1 MSTSTSLAEVQ
12 RAFTRLCFDREPSEA
27 DLAMLDDDPARWRMY
42 RKMVRSRLFKMMRS
56 GLPKTVEVVGKE
68 SFDEAVVVY
77 LAEHAPQTR
86 FIREIVHE
94 LVAHTIPT
102 WKKRDELPPHLIDLM
117 RLEDVKWAV
126 SSLEWPNTP
135 ETAEELDFEA
145 RPVLNPTVR
154 DISLS
159 HRVDKDHR
167 EPVAL
172 DGAHRALVYRKPDS
186 TRLFTYVLNPMGSQ
200 LFDAWR
206 RAALD
211 GGSFADGTRE
221 VLAANERQPDAR
233 FIDGM
238 ATVLA
243 DLVEQSVFLGSRAPE
258 RES

>member
-1 MSTSTSLAEVQ
+1 MSTRLAEVQ
-12 RAFTRLCFDREPSEA
+12 RAFTRICFEREPSEQ
-27 DLAMLDDDPARWRMY
+27 DLALLEDDPSRWVMY
-42 RKMVRSRLFKMMRS
+42 RNMVRSRLFKMMRT
-56 GLPKTVEVVGKE
+56 GLPKTAEALGKDA
-68 SFDEAVVVY
+68 FDEAVAIY
-77 LAEHAPQTR
+77 LADHAPQTR

-94 LVAHTIPT
+94 LVAHALPG
-102 WKKRDELPPHLIDLM
+102 WKKRQDLPAHLLDLV
-117 RLEDVKWAV
+117 RLENTKWAV
-126 SSLEWPNTP
+126 GSLEWPRTP
-135 ETAEELDFEA
+135 RTVEELDFEG

-154 DISLS
+154 DLPISF
-159 HRVDKDHR
+159 RVDKDHR

-172 DGAHRALVYRKPDS
+172 EAPHRAVIYRKPDS
-186 TRLFTYVLNPMGSQ
+186 TRLFTYVLNPMGAQ

-211 GGSFADGTRE
+211 GGSFAAGTRE